1 MFNELSFDTNGCGIY
16 VRKNDPCC
24 FNSRD
29 ELIEA
34 ICEYTGLT
42 SCHFKIQWTE
52 MDNGDWKA
60 NLIYPTNECS
70 LSFEDSSENDIRVD
84 NIVDDQSFWESVRDN
99 ARNQMVD
106 LRAENTRRPRNR
118 INDLEDI
125 PIELLPDVEENRNTF
140 RVEYLNNPTVAGTG
154 TIQDYYFAADTT
166 EDTRIQTENEQTVNH
181 RVQRDE
187 ENTTDR
193 NRITE
198 FAYRGDGRW
207 DINW

>member
-34 ICEYTGLT
+34 IREYTGLT
-42 SCHFKIQWTE
+42 FCHFKIQWTE

-60 NLIYPTNECS
+60 DLVYLTNECP
-70 LSFEDSSENDIRVD
+70 LSFEDSPENNIRVD
-84 NIVDDQSFWESVRDN
+84 DTVDDQSFWESVRDN
-99 ARNQMVD
+99 ARNQMFN
-106 LRAENTRRPRNR
+106 LRDEDTRRQRNR

-125 PIELLPDVEENRNTF
+125 PIEELPDVEHGYDTF
-140 RVEYLNNPTVAGTG
+140 RVEYLNTPTVAGTG
-154 TIQDYYFAADTT
+154 TIQDHYFAADTT
-166 EDTRIQTENEQTVNH
+166 EDTRIQTENEQTADN

-187 ENTTDR
+187 ETTANM
-193 NRITE
+193 NRLTE
-198 FAYRGDGRW
+198 FRYRGNGQW
-207 DINW
+207 VINW